1 MKGEGKDGRNT
12 AMAQGRYRRSRTVR
26 EVGWEGQGKMWEV
39 VWGAPA
45 NPLQVVVEGRT
56 EPGSESG
63 KGGAVLS
70 DGRVGLLENATR
82 WGGGNGLCYH

>member
-1 MKGEGKDGRNT
+1 M
-12 AMAQGRYRRSRTVR
+12 
-26 EVGWEGQGKMWEV
+26 